1 MLTRVGGHWEL
12 RAASLLKAVWWGMRL
27 ATASLRAADAR
38 VWKVG
43 QLIGLLLGRG
53 KTDVGREILS
63 HHSNFA

>member
-1 MLTRVGGHWEL
+1 
-12 RAASLLKAVWWGMRL
+12 MRL

-63 HHSNFA
+63 HPSNFA